1 MATGKISLIKQ
12 KKWRAIIGIVVF
24 LILLRIALPYIVLY
38 FANNRLSKMDG
49 YYGHIKDIDI
59 SLLQGQYTIDSI
71 YINKVDSITTKQ
83 YPFFSARAIDLSIQ
97 WSALFDGAI
106 VGEIEAFSPSIRF
119 TKDKVDPNV
128 VKEDNK
134 EFRDL
139 IDDFMPLKVNR
150 FEITDGTVRY
160 VDEATKPAVDIKMLD
175 TYILATNLSNVED
188 STNLLPSTVIAHST
202 MYGGKSNFNMKINML
217 KDNPTFDLNFE
228 LKGVQLTQMNTFMQA
243 YANVDVNKGTFNFF
257 TEIAAK
263 DGKFAGYVK
272 PLIKDLD
279 VLGHDDKKD
288 SFLHKMYEGIVGT
301 VTDIFTNQPKEQF
314 ATKVPIRGNFEKTDV
329 DIWFAIGE
337 ILRNAFLSA
346 LMPSIDREVSIET
359 VDKQKGEKGFFEGIF
374 GGGDDK

>member
-1 MATGKISLIKQ
+1 MATRKISFLKQ
-12 KKWRAIIGIVVF
+12 KKWRVIFGTIVF

-38 FANNRLSKMDG
+38 FANDRLSKMDG
-49 YYGHIKDIDI
+49 YYGHIEDIDI

-83 YPFFSARAIDLSIQ
+83 YPFFSSHTIDLSVQ
-97 WSALFDGAI
+97 WSALFDGSI

-128 VKEDNK
+128 VKEDDK
-134 EFRDL
+134 EFSDL
-139 IDDFMPLKVNR
+139 IDDFMPLRVNR
-150 FEITDGTVRY
+150 FEITDGTIQY
-160 VDEATKPAVDIKMLD
+160 VDEATKPIVNIKMLN
-175 TYILATNLSNVED
+175 TYILATNLTNVED
-188 STNLLPSTVIAHST
+188 SANLLPSTVIAHST

-217 KDNPTFDLNFE
+217 KEHPTFDLNFE
-228 LKGVQLTQMNTFMQA
+228 LKGVQLVQMNNFMQA
-243 YANVDVNKGTFNFF
+243 YANVDVNRGAFSFF

-279 VLGHDDKKD
+279 VLGREDKKD
-288 SFLHKMYEGIVGT
+288 SFLHKIYEGIVGT
-301 VTDIFTNQPKEQF
+301 VADIFTNQPKEQF

-346 LMPSIDREVSIET
+346 LMPAIDREVSIKT
-359 VDKQKGEKGFFEGIF
+359 VDKPKEEAGFFEGIF